1 MATTDHPSQPP
12 LPSVPSRRL
21 LLQGGVLAG
30 AGLAAV
36 VSRPGA
42 ARAAAPCTTGIKAIL
57 ESLLAAERASMAL
70 YYTALTTRAV
80 VGHPYLAGTSADPN
94 HVASNGSRVNVAC
107 LQAALDQERQHAA
120 ILTQHGAGA
129 VAPKSIPLQFYFPA
143 TTFASL
149 GYTSLPHTFLGV
161 LDHLETTVIGLYL
174 SAISRFAVAKRA
186 DLALL
191 ATRMLGPECQHRA
204 IGRVIAGDTPANN
217 MALQVGQFSCPDDAA
232 AAFSR
237 YLTGHGFDTEAT
249 APISLPQDAAIT
261 AIIGK
266 NSSR

>member
-1 MATTDHPSQPP
+1 MATTDHASQPP
-12 LPSVPSRRL
+12 LPLAPSRRG
-21 LLQGGVLAG
+21 LLQGGALVG
-30 AGLAAV
+30 AGLAAAV
-36 VSRPGA
+36 LRPGA
-42 ARAAAPCTTGIKAIL
+42 AHAATPCTTSIEASL
-57 ESLLAAERASMAL
+57 DTLLAAERISMAL

-80 VGHPYLAGTSADPN
+80 VGHPYLAGTSEDPN

-120 ILTQHGAGA
+120 ILTQHGAHSTA
-129 VAPKSIPLQFYFPA
+129 AQFYFPA
-143 TTFASL
+143 STFAGL
-149 GYTSLPHTFLGV
+149 GYTSLPTTFLGV
-161 LDHLETTVIGLYL
+161 LDHLETAVIGLYL
-174 SAISRFAVAKRA
+174 SAISRFAMAKRA

-217 MALQVGQFSCPDDAA
+217 MALQISQFSCPDDAA
-232 AAFSR
+232 TAIAR
-237 YLTGHGFDTEAT
+237 YLTGHGFENGAT
-249 APISLPQDAAIT
+249 SPIALPKDAAMT